1 VMNPNGWTTRQLTRG
16 PNRIRFN
23 HRTPPSGVVLDGTNL
38 VSKDPYQ
45 VRVWQHVVARKSGN
59 ELSLWIDGNLAAQQE
74 DDAPLPA
81 NMQILIGQLYP
92 TKNYR
97 PYVGQIDEVAFNDR
111 ALSKQEIRRH
121 IRASGRLVDFD

>member
-1 VMNPNGWTTRQLTRG
+1 
-16 PNRIRFN
+16 
-23 HRTPPSGVVLDGTNL
+23 
-38 VSKDPYQ
+38 
-45 VRVWQHVVARKSGN
+45 VWQHVVARKSGN

-97 PYVGQIDEVAFNDR
+97 PYV
-111 ALSKQEIRRH
+111 
-121 IRASGRLVDFD
+121 